1 VSEENEKRLR
11 EAYALWNRHDFDA
24 LWEYIDPSIEIDA
37 TGRVLNPAH
46 YSGLDGFRRLTEEV
60 LDVWETWSIEPRAF
74 RWDGDR
80 VLVDIRVT
88 ARGRGSGVELA
99 EDEKV
104 PQTV

>member
-1 VSEENEKRLR
+1 
-11 EAYALWNRHDFDA
+11 
-24 LWEYIDPSIEIDA
+24 
-37 TGRVLNPAH
+37 
-46 YSGLDGFRRLTEEV
+46 V